1 MDKLIKLIMS
11 LVMVFSITVLT
22 TYSPNI
28 SAAGCQVLSKKTLER
43 KAKRY
48 KKTIRSASRKYGVSE
63 DLIKAVITVESC
75 FKRKARGADG
85 EKGLM
90 QLMPATARRFNVRRG
105 FNSWENVHGGTRYL
119 SYLFKRY
126 RGDTQ
131 RAVAAYNAGEG
142 NVRPGKRIR
151 NIGYV
156 RKVMRAYRKL
166 SYGKR
171 KKIFNP
177 RKAYKLSKKKSR
189 YKSSK
194 RKKSKVRKAAYKK
207 ASKKKQLRKASKRS
221 TRKTSKRKYFRV
233 KRGHTVYEVWR
244 QTGVPVKKI
253 IRINRLKAP
262 FHIKTGQRLRLR

>member
-1 MDKLIKLIMS
+1 MMLSFTIM
-11 LVMVFSITVLT
+11 T
-22 TYSPNI
+22 TYSPNV
-28 SAAGCQVLSKKTLER
+28 SAAGCQVLSKKTLES

-75 FKRKARGADG
+75 FRRKARGADG

-90 QLMPATARRFNVRRG
+90 QLMPATARRFNVSRG
-105 FNSWENVHGGTRYL
+105 YNSWENVHGGTRYL

-151 NIGYV
+151 NIKYV

-177 RKAYKLSKKKSR
+177 SKAYKVSKR
-189 YKSSK
+189 KSSK
-194 RKKSKVRKAAYKK
+194 RKKSRVRKAVYKNSK
-207 ASKKKQLRKASKRS
+207 SSKKKNLKKASKRS
-221 TRKTSKRKYFRV
+221 NKKLRGRRTFRV

-244 QTGVPVKKI
+244 QTGVSVKKI

-262 FHIKTGQRLRLR
+262 YHIKIGQRLRLR

>member
-1 MDKLIKLIMS
+1 MDKLIKLTMS
-11 LVMVFSITVLT
+11 LMMVFSFTVIT
-22 TYSPNI
+22 TYSPNV

-75 FKRKARGADG
+75 FRRKARGAAG

-90 QLMPATARRFNVRRG
+90 QLMPATARRFNVKRG
-105 FNSWENVHGGTRYL
+105 YNSWENVHGGTRYL

-126 RGDTQ
+126 RGDAR

-177 RKAYKLSKKKSR
+177 RKAYKLSKK
-189 YKSSK
+189 SSK
-194 RKKSKVRKAAYKK
+194 RKKSRVRKAVYKK
-207 ASKKKQLRKASKRS
+207 SSSKKLRKASN
-221 TRKTSKRKYFRV
+221 RKSRKASSRKYFRV
-233 KRGHTVYEVWR
+233 KRGHTVYEVMR

-253 IRINRLKAP
+253 IRMNRLKAP
-262 FHIKTGQRLRLR
+262 YHIKIGQRLRLR

>member
-1 MDKLIKLIMS
+1 MDKLIKLTMS
-11 LVMVFSITVLT
+11 LVMVFSFAVIT
-22 TYSPNI
+22 TYSPNV

-43 KAKRY
+43 KAKRF

-75 FKRKARGADG
+75 FRRKARGAAG

-105 FNSWENVHGGTRYL
+105 YNSWENVHGGTRYL

-156 RKVMRAYRKL
+156 RKVMKAYRKL

-177 RKAYKLSKKKSR
+177 RKAYKLRKAKSSKSKKSR
-189 YKSSK
+189 IRKAVY
-194 RKKSKVRKAAYKK
+194 KKSKV
-207 ASKKKQLRKASKRS
+207 SKKKRLKKTSKRKS
-221 TRKTSKRKYFRV
+221 RKVSKRKYFRV
-233 KRGHTVYEVWR
+233 KRGHTVYEVMR
-244 QTGVPVKKI
+244 QTGVSVKKI

-262 FHIKTGQRLRLR
+262 YHIMTGQRLRLR

>member
-1 MDKLIKLIMS
+1 MDKLIKLTMS
-11 LVMVFSITVLT
+11 LMMVFSFAIVT
-22 TYSPNI
+22 TYSPTV

-43 KAKRY
+43 KAKRF

-75 FKRKARGADG
+75 FRRKARGAAG

-90 QLMPATARRFNVRRG
+90 QLMPATARRFNVNRG
-105 FNSWENVHGGTRYL
+105 YNSWENVHGGTRYL

-131 RAVAAYNAGEG
+131 RVVAAYNAGEG

-171 KKIFNP
+171 KKIFNA
-177 RKAYKLSKKKSR
+177 RKAYTISKK
-189 YKSSK
+189 KSSK
-194 RKKSKVRKAAYKK
+194 RKKSRIRKASYKK
-207 ASKKKQLRKASKRS
+207 SKSASKKKQLKKASKRS
-221 TRKTSKRKYFRV
+221 SKRRTFRV
-233 KRGHTVYEVWR
+233 KRGHTVYEVMR
-244 QTGVPVKKI
+244 QTGVSVKKI
-253 IRINRLKAP
+253 IRLNRLKAP
-262 FHIKTGQRLRLR
+262 YHIKIGQRLRLR